1 VAKQP
6 NAASQD
12 QQQADK
18 TAASVKRVFGA
29 FQSVASMS
37 GNATSAVSAFGG
49 QVASLT
55 SSLGPAGT
63 VAGAFVSVVSS
74 LPQLFKSAADSV
86 QNYVQ
91 AFSPLTAQRYS
102 RAWADLT
109 ASIGQTL
116 MPVLDAATS
125 VVRFFGDTIAGLNGV
140 IRPLV
145 TGVISFLKPAF
156 EAGGATFRE
165 MIKVGLIMFEVFK
178 PVAGL
183 LLQVFTGPFRLFVD
197 LFGQF
202 IKFVAVG
209 TEALARFFGV
219 NLPKFDGSS
228 QGKAF
233 ANTSTTNTSS
243 MLGSLREKA
252 YQLGGGG
259 KDVPQQQLD
268 IMAMILKQI
277 EKFSPEAIG
286 KGIADEINRAMKE
299 AVESI
304 RKFAGDAIGMLPK
317 AIAEATKGL
326 PKEMA
331 DAIKQAITDA
341 VKAIPGF
348 GGGGGGGGG
357 FGIPGTPFT
366 PPMRF

>member
-1 VAKQP
+1 MAKQP
-6 NAASQD
+6 DSSSRD
-12 QQQADK
+12 QEQADK
-18 TAASVKRVFGA
+18 TAASVRRVFGA

-49 QVASLT
+49 KISSLA

-63 VAGAFVSVVSS
+63 VAGAFVSVVAG

-156 EAGGATFRE
+156 EAVGATFRE
-165 MIKVGLIMFEVFK
+165 IIKVGLIMFEVFK
-178 PVAGL
+178 PLGGL

-202 IKFVAVG
+202 IKFVSVG
-209 TEALARFFGV
+209 VTALAKLLGV
-219 NLPKFDGSS
+219 NLPKFDGES

-233 ANTSTTNTSS
+233 ANTSTTSAS
-243 MLGSLREKA
+243 AMLQSLREKA
-252 YQLGGGG
+252 YQLGGSG
-259 KDVPQQQLD
+259 KPDIPQQQLD
-268 IMAMILKQI
+268 IMALILKKL
-277 EKFSPEAIG
+277 EEFSIDAIG
-286 KGIADEINRAMKE
+286 TKIADEIKKAMQD
-299 AVESI
+299 AVQSLQ
-304 RKFAGDAIGMLPK
+304 KFAGDAINMLPK

-341 VKAIPGF
+341 AKALPF

-357 FGIPGTPFT
+357 LAVPGTPWT
-366 PPMRF
+366 PPLRF

>member
-1 VAKQP
+1 MAKQP
-6 NAASQD
+6 NRD
-12 QQQADK
+12 QEQADR
-18 TAASVKRVFGA
+18 TAASVQRVFGA

-49 QVASLT
+49 KVASLT

-63 VAGAFVSVVSS
+63 VVGAFISS
-74 LPQLFKSAADSV
+74 AAQLPQLFKSAADSV
-86 QNYVQ
+86 ANYVQ

-125 VVRFFGDTIAGLNGV
+125 VVRYFGDTIAGLNGV
-140 IRPLV
+140 IHPLV

-156 EAGGATFRE
+156 EAVGATFRE
-165 MIKVGLIMFEVFK
+165 LIKVGLIMFEVFK
-178 PVAGL
+178 PLGGL

-209 TEALARFFGV
+209 TEALARYFKIK
-219 NLPKFDGSS
+219 LPKFDGES

-233 ANTSTTNTSS
+233 ANTSTTSTSS
-243 MLGSLREKA
+243 MLQSLREKA
-252 YQLGGGG
+252 YQLGGSG

-268 IMAMILKQI
+268 IMTLILKKL
-277 EKFSPEAIG
+277 EEFSIDAIG
-286 KGIADEINRAMKE
+286 TKIADEIKKAMQD
-299 AVESI
+299 AVQSLH
-304 RKFAGDAIGMLPK
+304 KFAGDAVNMLPK

-331 DAIKQAITDA
+331 DAIKQAIADA
-341 VKAIPGF
+341 AKALPF

-357 FGIPGTPFT
+357 LAVPGTPWT
-366 PPMRF
+366 PPLRF